1 MNKVIDFTP
10 ARLSCAVCGLSDL
23 CLPRGLRKEEWKSL
37 DEVVQQE
44 YTLEKGEP
52 LFSSGQAFKS
62 LFAVHSGSIKSFIL
76 SNDGEEQ
83 IIGFHMPG
91 DLLGFDALGNNAHSC
106 TAVALETCSVCVLPI
121 KVLQNFCVK
130 VPDLGKHIMVLMSQQ
145 ITAQHEMMLMLAKK
159 SAEVRLAT
167 LLLNLSSRFHARGF
181 SAQQYHLSM
190 SRHDIGNYLGLAVE
204 TVSRLL
210 THLHDV
216 GIIQV
221 DRRYIKIQDMHSL
234 RHLAQRA
241 EFDGPR
247 VKCMAD

>member
-1 MNKVIDFTP
+1 MNKVINFTP
-10 ARLSCAVCGLSDL
+10 ARLSCAACGFSDL
-23 CLPRGLRKEEWKSL
+23 CLPHGLKKEDWKLL

-44 YTLEKGEP
+44 YTLGKGES
-52 LFSSGQAFKS
+52 LFSAGQPFKS

-91 DLLGFDALGNNAHSC
+91 DLLGFDALADDMYSC
-106 TAVALETCSVCVLPI
+106 TAVALETCSVCEIPI
-121 KVLQNFCVK
+121 KSLQNLCVK
-130 VPDLGKHIMVLMSQQ
+130 VPDLGKHIMMLMSQQ

-167 LLLNLSSRFHARGF
+167 LLLNISSRFHVRGF

-210 THLHDV
+210 THLHEV
-216 GIIQV
+216 NIIQV
-221 DRRYIKIQDMHSL
+221 DRRYIKIRDMHRL
-234 RHLAQRA
+234 QQLAQQV
-241 EFDGPR
+241 EFDVTH
-247 VKCMAD
+247 VKRMAD